1 MEYNLAFALKV
12 RFWLVNKVYKSLN
25 VLHAYFIIAKTVLVA
40 TPFVPF
46 VPQDDKTFP
55 QF

>member
-1 MEYNLAFALKV
+1 MECNLAFALKV
-12 RFWLVNKVYKSLN
+12 RVYKSLN
-25 VLHAYFIIAKTVLVA
+25 VLHAYFIIAKRILVA